1 MGLRLKGFPGA
12 CYNFAAK
19 QAGTLVPVGRSL
31 TRVIQVS
38 SSVAAGRQLARR
50 VAIHQIAVTLLLA
63 LICLLSGPRA
73 SAGALAGGAAM
84 LLGGLVA
91 AFVTFTD
98 GVPGGAGWLMRLL
111 AGMALK
117 WSVVVVGLYL
127 AIAIWK
133 LPAPAV
139 LAGAALAAAAFLLAA
154 RQWNRGR
161 TA

>member
-1 MGLRLKGFPGA
+1 M
-12 CYNFAAK
+12 
-19 QAGTLVPVGRSL
+19 
-31 TRVIQVS
+31 S
-38 SSVAAGRQLARR
+38 SSVAAGRQLAQR
-50 VAIHQIAVTLLLA
+50 VVIHQIAVTLLLA
-63 LICLLSGPRA
+63 LICLLSGPKA
-73 SAGALAGGAAM
+73 AAGALMGGVSM

-91 AFVTFTD
+91 AIVMFTG

-111 AGMALK
+111 LGTAMK
-117 WSVVVVGLYL
+117 WSLVVVGLYL
-127 AIAIWK
+127 AIATWK

>member
-1 MGLRLKGFPGA
+1 M
-12 CYNFAAK
+12 
-19 QAGTLVPVGRSL
+19 
-31 TRVIQVS
+31 S
-38 SSVAAGRQLARR
+38 SSVAAGRQLAQR
-50 VAIHQIAVTLLLA
+50 VVIHQIAVTLLLA
-63 LICLLSGPRA
+63 LICLLSGPKA
-73 SAGALAGGAAM
+73 AAGALAGGMAM

-91 AFVTFTD
+91 AIVMFT
-98 GVPGGAGWLMRLL
+98 GGAGWLMRLL
-111 AGMALK
+111 VGTALK

-127 AIAIWK
+127 AIATWK

>member
-1 MGLRLKGFPGA
+1 ML
-12 CYNFAAK
+12 
-19 QAGTLVPVGRSL
+19 PVGRSL

-38 SSVAAGRQLARR
+38 SSVAAGRQLAQR

-63 LICLLSGPRA
+63 LICLLSGPKA
-73 SAGALAGGAAM
+73 SAGALAGGMAM
-84 LLGGLVA
+84 LLGGLAA
-91 AFVTFTD
+91 AFVMFTG

-111 AGMALK
+111 LGTALK
-117 WSVVVVGLYL
+117 WSLVVVGLYL
-127 AIAIWK
+127 AIAMWK

>member
-1 MGLRLKGFPGA
+1 MPA
-12 CYNFAAK
+12 
-19 QAGTLVPVGRSL
+19 GRSL
-31 TRVIQVS
+31 IRVIQVS
-38 SSVAAGRQLARR
+38 SSVAAGRQLAQR

-63 LICLLSGPRA
+63 LICLLSGPKA
-73 SAGALAGGAAM
+73 SAGALVGGLAM
-84 LLGGLVA
+84 MLGGLVA
-91 AFVTFTD
+91 AIVMFTGAAP
-98 GVPGGAGWLMRLL
+98 GVMPGGGGWLMRLL
-111 AGMALK
+111 SGTALK

>member
-1 MGLRLKGFPGA
+1 MKGFPGA

-19 QAGTLVPVGRSL
+19 QAGTLVPAGRSL

-38 SSVAAGRQLARR
+38 SSVAAGRQLAQR
-50 VAIHQIAVTLLLA
+50 VVIHQIAVSLLLA
-63 LICLLSGPRA
+63 LICLLSGPKA
-73 SAGALAGGAAM
+73 SAGALMGGM
-84 LLGGLVA
+84 SMVLGGLA
-91 AFVTFTD
+91 AAAVMFTG

-111 AGMALK
+111 LGTGLK
-117 WSVVVVGLYL
+117 WCVVVVGLYL

-139 LAGAALAAAAFLLAA
+139 LAGAAMAAAAFLLAA

-161 TA
+161 KA